1 MTDDQIEEIVNFSSS
16 NFFQT
21 EVREDHHEDHHHRE
35 GAHEDLED
43 DVRCGISSF
52 PLFDWTSDSDQ

>member
-21 EVREDHHEDHHHRE
+21 EVREDHHEDHHRE

>member
-21 EVREDHHEDHHHRE
+21 EVREDHHEDHHRK